1 MSIPSFSAFPDIP
14 QRSAPEADFDAKMYA
29 LFQHFAVTHRDE
41 MLAFISFLENNSTVI
56 GAALNATT
64 IGLVTPAAGKFTTLE
79 AANDFTVDTAT
90 LHVDSVNKCVGFGE
104 VTPRSRV
111 EVFDGDVEL
120 GTSGDRSAEYRL
132 LRRDTGSTDGM
143 AAIGLRGAG
152 TNGYMGEIRF
162 YTGSSSDNYNGSLNE
177 RLRIDSDGSV
187 GIGTT
192 SPAVKLDVE
201 ASVTSNLV
209 HFSNIHAT
217 YAQDLISARVDRA
230 ATSAYEF
237 LVCYS
242 NVASSADK
250 EFSLRGDGNAFAD
263 GSWTG
268 GGADYAEFFEWADG
282 NPAGEDRR
290 GLSVVLDG
298 DKIRPAL
305 SGEQPIGV
313 ISANPSVV
321 GDGDIDRWKGKYMRD
336 DFGAY
341 IWEEYEAV
349 SWTEI
354 VTEVEMVQEQAAEP
368 QEQTRE
374 VIEVLEGQAVLKTV
388 TETVQVPLFD
398 ELPLVDEQGSD
409 LGIHRVPR
417 MVEVQ
422 RETTKEEK
430 CSFAADAL
438 PDGVAVPPEAERAIQ
453 QRRKLNPEYDPNYE
467 YVPRADRPE
476 WDTVGLMG
484 KLRLRKGQPVGVSW
498 IMMREVSADV
508 EEWLVR

>member
-1 MSIPSFSAFPDIP
+1 MSFPSFSEWPPIP

-29 LFQHFAVTHRDE
+29 LFQHFAVTHRAE
-41 MLAFISFLENNSTVI
+41 MLSFISFLENNSTVI

-64 IGLVTPAAGKFTTLE
+64 IGLNTPAAGRFTTLE
-79 AANDFTVDTAT
+79 ADSLTAALGEDFGKLTLGGSTHKTELRHKTNGDFAIGDGVSEFCTVKDDGKVGVGTASPAARAEIRDTLGVSLLAVGEGSNNNATGNFQTLNVAFTNDVLRLLSSRSAS
-90 LHVDSVNKCVGFGE
+90 SVFEFMTC
-104 VTPRSRV
+104 RSN
-111 EVFDGDVEL
+111 GGADVE
-120 GTSGDRSAEYRL
+120 
-132 LRRDTGSTDGM
+132 
-143 AAIGLRGAG
+143 
-152 TNGYMGEIRF
+152 F
-162 YTGSSSDNYNGSLNE
+162 
-177 RLRIDSDGSV
+177 V
-187 GIGTT
+187 
-192 SPAVKLDVE
+192 
-201 ASVTSNLV
+201 
-209 HFSNIHAT
+209 
-217 YAQDLISARVDRA
+217 
-230 ATSAYEF
+230 
-237 LVCYS
+237 
-242 NVASSADK
+242 
-250 EFSLRGDGNAFAD
+250 LRGDGNGVCD

-268 GGADYAEFFEWADG
+268 GGADYAEYFEWLDG
-282 NPAGEDRR
+282 NPDAEDRR

-305 SGEQPIGV
+305 AGEQPIGV

-321 GDGDIDRWKGKYMRD
+321 GDGDIDRWKGKYLRD

-341 IWEEYEAV
+341 IWEDYEAV
-349 SWTEI
+349 SWTETI
-354 VTEVEMVQEQAAEP
+354 TEAETVLEQATEA
-368 QEQTRE
+368 QERTRE
-374 VIEVLEGQAVLKTV
+374 VIQVLDGQAVLKTV

-398 ELPLVDEQGSD
+398 ELPLVGEQGSD

-453 QRRKLNPEYDPNYE
+453 QRRKLNPEYDPSYE